1 MSAEP
6 GTRILSFAAGG
17 FPLFTPITAVERV
30 VEELEVIRLPFAAH
44 GLVGLLPHEDQT
56 TPLYDL
62 EAFAA
67 GHRAALRDQ
76 DFALAAVMPTPVG
89 RVAIR
94 LDRLAGLFPAGDPLP
109 GGEGAAAALPERLRP
124 CIGGATHLE
133 GLVAF
138 YFASDLFAELVSVE
152 G

>member
-1 MSAEP
+1 VSGEP

-17 FPLFTPITAVERV
+17 FPLFTPITGIERV
-30 VEELEVIRLPFAAH
+30 VEELEILLVPFAAP
-44 GLVGLLPHEDQT
+44 GLVGLIPIERDAV
-56 TPLYDL
+56 PLYDL
-62 EAFAA
+62 EAFATR
-67 GHRAALRDQ
+67 GRASLRQ
-76 DFALAAVMPTPVG
+76 EDFALAAVMPTPEG

-109 GGEGAAAALPERLRP
+109 GGEGAKKALPERLQP
-124 CIGGATHLE
+124 CIGDATHLE

-138 YFASDLFAELVSVE
+138 YFAPDLFAEMIMGE

>member
-6 GTRILSFAAGG
+6 STRILSFVAAG

-30 VEELEVIRLPFAAH
+30 AEELEVVLVPYAAC
-44 GLVGLLPHEDQT
+44 GLVGLLPHDDLFV
-56 TPLYDL
+56 PLYDL
-62 EAFAA
+62 EAFASER
-67 GHRAALRDQ
+67 RATLRHH
-76 DFALAAVMPTPVG
+76 DFALAAVMLTPVG

-138 YFASDLFAELVSVE
+138 YFAADLFAELVS
-152 G
+152 